1 MGAQL
6 AFSNVATN
14 PLDLIERLAERRDW
28 SLDRTTDSEVTLV
41 VEGKWSDL
49 YLSLNWNDDMEALL
63 VACTFDAKA
72 PQLRKDEVGRLTN
85 LINRQLFHGH
95 FDIWDGDGSI
105 VFRTSIIL
113 SGGAVA
119 NAAQCDTL
127 VRLSVETCQR
137 YYPTFQYVCWAG
149 KSAKE
154 AMEGSMLET
163 QGEA

>member
-6 AFSNVATN
+6 AISTMATN

-28 SLDRTTDSEVTLV
+28 SMDRTTDSEVTLV

-95 FDIWDGDGSI
+95 FDIWEGDGSI

-119 NAAQCDTL
+119 NASQCDTL

-154 AMEGSMLET
+154 ALAGSMLET
-163 QGEA
+163 MGEA